1 MHTLVPSEASLL
13 LAGDLVSRPL
23 AERMRDVAAQAE
35 LDLRPQAARIVRGG
49 GRRRSVRLQDPGA
62 CAPPGGARTRGSTA
76 AACRASLGAPGAT
89 SAARRAARGRRSGRA
104 AGVGTASNSR
114 PARVVALESSGMVL
128 VTSSGVLVAAA
139 SQTTWGTA
147 GAGGGTR
154 DVVAQRRGAGPA
166 SAKMRQRN
174 AEERALH
181 LPRCAVMAC
190 CGGLEDD
197 TRCPCGLAS
206 HGLAPAAAHGAAH
219 QQHSKAAEAL
229 PASASAEAPG
239 CQGAARLSEGGG
251 SAANLLK
258 RQTGAARDVGLDED
272 NGLGPQVN
280 AVHACHVRNVTTPT
294 AKRQVRNDG
303 EPAALARS
311 RALGRLG
318 AQLAMAR
325 NPQREHALP
334 TLL

>member
-89 SAARRAARGRRSGRA
+89 SAAGSAWPAKRPGCGRRYRVEQQTGKGR
-104 AGVGTASNSR
+104 GI
-114 PARVVALESSGMVL
+114 
-128 VTSSGVLVAAA
+128 GVLRN
-139 SQTTWGTA
+139 
-147 GAGGGTR
+147 GAR
-154 DVVAQRRGAGPA
+154 HQQRCACGSSLADDLGNSWRRRRHQGCGWR
-166 SAKMRQRN
+166 S